1 MPGAISCCAAVIDN
15 SAQCLEERRS
25 AVNLIDHD
33 ELANLSAQK
42 CVRVLEAPLISRA
55 LEVKVYRDRGVPQA
69 LPEGQNMA
77 YRRRWNQAGRF
88 FQQTGGR
95 VVQMCMEPRNPMF
108 PTARTVNRLPRL
120 TTAPRHYRTGARS
133 ARSR

>member
-1 MPGAISCCAAVIDN
+1 MPRAISCCAAVIDD

-55 LEVKVYRDRGVPQA
+55 LKVKVYRPPLAQVSDLASQCGFAHLAGAEKNDPRHLPQA
-69 LPEGQNMA
+69 FLDDGAEPSRNHFTPE
-77 YRRRWNQAGRF
+77 
-88 FQQTGGR
+88 
-95 VVQMCMEPRNPMF
+95 C
-108 PTARTVNRLPRL
+108 
-120 TTAPRHYRTGARS
+120 
-133 ARSR
+133 